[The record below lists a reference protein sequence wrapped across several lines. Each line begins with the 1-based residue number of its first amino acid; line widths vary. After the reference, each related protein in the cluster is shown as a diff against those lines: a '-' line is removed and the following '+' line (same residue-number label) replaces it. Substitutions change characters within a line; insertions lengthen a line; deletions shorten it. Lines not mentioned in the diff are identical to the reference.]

1 MKVGKLGEQK
11 MLEKNRKKYLWKT
24 EKKEGII
31 KNETNEEKSPIGI
44 KRGQGNKKKEKK
56 DNFHTRRLVVESII
70 GLDKIRKIVPEKRYY
85 HENNETI
92 WFNVYKQY
100 HGLKRNPRKIK
111 SLPVYEGFQ
120 LQYEQERVD
129 KEKKQKEK
137 LFQNADGTSKS
148 RKNNAIS

>member
-31 KNETNEEKSPIGI
+31 KNETNEEKSLIGI

-70 GLDKIRKIVPEKRYY
+70 GLDKIRKTVPEKLLY

-100 HGLKRNPRKIK
+100 HSLKRNPRKIK

-148 RKNNAIS
+148 RKNNAIG

>member
-31 KNETNEEKSPIGI
+31 KNETNEEKSLIGI

-70 GLDKIRKIVPEKRYY
+70 GLDKIRKTVPEKLLY

-100 HGLKRNPRKIK
+100 HSLKRNPRKIK

>member
-24 EKKEGII
+24 EKKGII
-31 KNETNEEKSPIGI
+31 KNETNEEKSLIGI
-44 KRGQGNKKKEKK
+44 NRGQGNKKKEKK

-70 GLDKIRKIVPEKRYY
+70 GLDKIRKTVPEKLLY

-100 HGLKRNPRKIK
+100 HSLKRNPRKIK